1 MSDWVGVVLAAG
13 EGRRMNSKIPKV
25 LHQVCGKPMIAHVVD
40 GLKQAGIE
48 RVLVVVSPNNSEAIR
63 DTLGDSIEYVVQP
76 EPLGTGHA
84 VMQLRRR
91 NGCVRR
97 QRAGDDGRRSPHP
110 SRHLQKADDAAPEVR
125 RRPDPAGGTRVRAA
139 RTWAGFGETPPAAC
153 APSLKPSTPK
163 VIGLGDEVNAGV
175 YCFDGS
181 WLAKNVGRIPASIN
195 GEYYLTWLVEA
206 AASQGKTI
214 ETITTDNAEEIM
226 GVNDRI
232 SLAAAEAAM
241 RRSIAEKWMKAG
253 VTIIDPSTT
262 YIDADVVIGRDSVIH
277 PNSHLQS
284 ATTIGNDCVIGP
296 GAMIRGSSIGDRCRV
311 LLSVVE
317 ESTLEN
323 DVDVGPYS
331 HLRPGCHVEADAH
344 IGNFV
349 EVKAS
354 RLGRGVKLGHF
365 GYVGDAEVGANANLG
380 AGLVTCNFDGARKH
394 KTKIGEDAFIGSDTM
409 LVAPVSVGQGAVTG
423 AGAVVNTDVP
433 PYRLA
438 VGVPARIIERS
449 PDRASGDPV
458 ADSNGGDAG

>member
-25 LHQVCGKPMIAHVVD
+25 LHQVCGKPMLSHVVE
-40 GLKQAGIE
+40 GLKQAGVE
-48 RVLVVVSPNNSEAIR
+48 RVLVVVSPDNREAIR
-63 DTLGDSIEYVVQP
+63 EVLTDSVEYVAQP

-84 VMQLRRR
+84 VMQ
-91 NGCVRR
+91 CVDST
-97 QRAGDDGRRSPHP
+97 ATPDANLLVTMGDAPLIRPDTFTRLMA
-110 SRHLQKADDAAPEVR
+110 RHLNSYAALTLLSARGSEQRDLGRVIRDDN
-125 RRPDPAGGTRVRAA
+125 GSVRAII
-139 RTWAGFGETPPAAC
+139 EAAD
-153 APSLKPSTPK
+153 AEGRD
-163 VIGLGDEVNAGV
+163 IGVEVNAGV

-181 WLAKNVGRIPASIN
+181 WLSENVGRIPASAN
-195 GEYYLTWLVEA
+195 GEYYLTWLLEA
-206 AASQGKTI
+206 ASTQGRTI

-241 RRSIAEKWMKAG
+241 RRTIAERWMKNG
-253 VTIIDPSTT
+253 VTIIDPAST

-277 PNSHLQS
+277 PNSHLQAG
-284 ATTIGNDCVIGP
+284 ATVGEDCVIGP
-296 GAMIRGSSIGDRCRV
+296 GAMIRSSTIGARCRV

-317 ESTLEN
+317 ESTLEE

-331 HLRPGCHVEADAH
+331 HLRPGCQVEAGAH
-344 IGNFV
+344 VGNFV

-365 GYVGDAEVGANANLG
+365 GYVGDADVGANANLG

-394 KTKIGEDAFIGSDTM
+394 RTKIGEDAFIGSDTM
-409 LVAPVSVGQGAVTG
+409 LVAPVTVGEGAATG
-423 AGAVVNTDVP
+423 AGTVVNTDVP

-438 VGVPARIIERS
+438 VGVPARIIGKS
-449 PDRASGDPV
+449 PDKAAGDPA
-458 ADSNGGDAG
+458 ADSNGGNTG

>member
-13 EGRRMNSKIPKV
+13 AGRRMNSKIPKV
-25 LHQVCGKPMIAHVVD
+25 LHQVCGKPMLSHVVE
-40 GLKQAGIE
+40 GLKQAGVE
-48 RVLVVVSPNNSEAIR
+48 RVLVVVSPDNIGAIR
-63 DTLGDSIEYVVQP
+63 EALADSVDYVVQP

-84 VMQLRRR
+84 VMQ
-91 NGCVRR
+91 CVDST
-97 QRAGDDGRRSPHP
+97 ATPDANLLVTMGDAPLIRPDTFTRLMA
-110 SRHLQKADDAAPEVR
+110 RHLKSYAALTLLSARGSEQRDLGRVLRDDNGSVRAIIEASDAEVR
-125 RRPDPAGGTRVRAA
+125 D
-139 RTWAGFGETPPAAC
+139 
-153 APSLKPSTPK
+153 
-163 VIGLGDEVNAGV
+163 IGDEVNAGV

-181 WLAKNVGRIPASIN
+181 WLSENVGRIPASAN

-206 AASQGKTI
+206 ASTRGRTI

-241 RRSIAEKWMKAG
+241 RRNIADKWMKIG
-253 VTIIDPSTT
+253 VTIIDPAST

-277 PNSHLQS
+277 PNSHLQAG
-284 ATTIGNDCVIGP
+284 ATVGEDCVIGP
-296 GAMIRGSSIGDRCRV
+296 GAMIRSSTIGDRCRV

-317 ESTLEN
+317 ESTLEE

-331 HLRPGCHVEADAH
+331 HLRPGCHVEAGAH
-344 IGNFV
+344 VGNFV

-365 GYVGDAEVGANANLG
+365 GYVGDADVGANANLG

-394 KTKIGEDAFIGSDTM
+394 RTKIGEDAFIGSDTM
-409 LVAPVSVGQGAVTG
+409 LVAPVTVGQGAATG
-423 AGAVVNTDVP
+423 AGTVVNTDVP

-438 VGVPARIIERS
+438 VGVPARIIEKS
-449 PDRASGDPV
+449 PDKAAGDPA
-458 ADSNGGDAG
+458 ADSNGGDTG

>member
-25 LHQVCGKPMIAHVVD
+25 LHHVGGKPMISHVVE

-48 RVLVVVSPNNSEAIR
+48 RVLVVVSPNNAEPIR
-63 DTLGDSIEYVVQP
+63 NTLGDSIEYVAQP
-76 EPLGTGHA
+76 QPLGTGHA
-84 VMQLRRR
+84 VMQ
-91 NGCVRR
+91 CVD
-97 QRAGDDGRRSPHP
+97 AVATSDVNLLVTMGDAPLIRPDTFTRLM
-110 SRHLQKADDAAPEVR
+110 SRHLRSDAVLTMLAARGSEQQDLGRIR
-125 RRPDPAGGTRVRAA
+125 RDTTGSVRAIV
-139 RTWAGFGETPPAAC
+139 EAAD
-153 APSLKPSTPK
+153 AEGVDLR
-163 VIGLGDEVNAGV
+163 DEVNAGV
-175 YCFDGS
+175 YCLDGS
-181 WLAKNVGRIPASIN
+181 WLNENVGRIPASSN
-195 GEYYLTWLVEA
+195 GEYYLTWLVED
-206 AASQGKTI
+206 AASQRRTI
-214 ETITTDNAEEIM
+214 ETVTTDNAEEIM

-232 SLAAAEAAM
+232 TLAAAEAAM
-241 RRSIAEKWMKAG
+241 RLSIAEKWMKAG

-284 ATTIGNDCVIGP
+284 AATIGNDCVIGP
-296 GAMIRGSSIGDRCRV
+296 GAMIRGSGIGDRCRV

-331 HLRPGCHVEADAH
+331 HLRPGCHVESGTH
-344 IGNFV
+344 VGNFV

-354 RLGRGVKLGHF
+354 RLGKGVKLGHF

-409 LVAPVSVGQGAVTG
+409 LVAPVSVGKGAATG

>member
-13 EGRRMNSKIPKV
+13 QGRRMNSKIPKV
-25 LHQVCGKPMIAHVVD
+25 LHEVCGKPMIFHVVD
-40 GLKQAGIE
+40 ALKRSAIE
-48 RVLVVVSPNNSEAIR
+48 RVLVVVSPHNVVAIR
-63 DTLGDSIEYVVQP
+63 NTLGDSIEHLVQP

-84 VMQLRRR
+84 VIQ
-91 NGCVRR
+91 CVDSVATSDANLLVTMGDAPLIPPDTLTRLMARHLKSDAVLTLLSARGSR
-97 QRAGDDGRRSPHP
+97 QRDLGKIRRDKNGS
-110 SRHLQKADDAAPEVR
+110 
-125 RRPDPAGGTRVRAA
+125 VRAII
-139 RTWAGFGETPPAAC
+139 EAAD
-153 APSLKPSTPK
+153 AE
-163 VIGLGDEVNAGV
+163 GRELGDEVNAGV

-181 WLAKNVGRIPASIN
+181 WLRENIGRIPASSK

-214 ETITTDNAEEIM
+214 QTITTDNAEEIM

-232 SLAAAEAAM
+232 TLAEAEAAM

-253 VTIIDPSTT
+253 VTIIDPSST

-277 PNSHLQS
+277 PNSHLQ
-284 ATTIGNDCVIGP
+284 AGTKIGEDCIIGP
-296 GAMIRGSSIGDRCRV
+296 GALIRGSSIGDRCRV

-317 ESTLEN
+317 HSTLED

-365 GYVGDAEVGANANLG
+365 GYVGDADVGANANLG
-380 AGLVTCNFDGARKH
+380 AGLVTCNFDGSRKH
-394 KTKIGEDAFIGSDTM
+394 KTKIGENAFIGSDTM
-409 LVAPVSVGQGAVTG
+409 LVAPVTVGKGAATG
-423 AGAVVNTDVP
+423 AGTVVNTDVP

-449 PDRASGDPV
+449 PDKPAS
-458 ADSNGGDAG
+458 DAT

>member
-25 LHQVCGKPMIAHVVD
+25 LHQVCGKPMLSHVVE
-40 GLKQAGIE
+40 GLKQAGVE
-48 RVLVVVSPNNSEAIR
+48 RVLVVVSPDNIGAIR
-63 DTLGDSIEYVVQP
+63 EALGDSVEFVLQP

-84 VMQLRRR
+84 VMQ
-91 NGCVRR
+91 CVDSTATPDARLLVTM
-97 QRAGDDGRRSPHP
+97 GDAPLIRPDTFTRLMA
-110 SRHLQKADDAAPEVR
+110 RHLKSYAALTLLSARGSEQRDLGRVLRDDN
-125 RRPDPAGGTRVRAA
+125 GSVRAII
-139 RTWAGFGETPPAAC
+139 EAAD
-153 APSLKPSTPK
+153 AEGRD
-163 VIGLGDEVNAGV
+163 IGDEVNAGV

-181 WLAKNVGRIPASIN
+181 WLSENVGRIPASGT

-206 AASQGKTI
+206 ASTRGRTI

-241 RRSIAEKWMKAG
+241 RRNIAEKWMTIG
-253 VTIIDPSTT
+253 VTIIDPAST

-277 PNSHLQS
+277 PNSHLQ
-284 ATTIGNDCVIGP
+284 AGTNIGEDSVIGP
-296 GAMIRGSSIGDRCRV
+296 GAMIRSSTIGDRCRV

-317 ESTLEN
+317 ESTLEK

-331 HLRPGCHVEADAH
+331 HLRPGCHVEAGAH
-344 IGNFV
+344 VGNFV

-365 GYVGDAEVGANANLG
+365 GYVGDADVGANANLG

-394 KTKIGEDAFIGSDTM
+394 RTKIGEDAFIGSDTM
-409 LVAPVSVGQGAVTG
+409 LVAPVTVGQGAATG
-423 AGAVVNTDVP
+423 AGTVVNTDVP

-438 VGVPARIIERS
+438 VGVPARIIEKS
-449 PDRASGDPV
+449 PDKAAGDPA
-458 ADSNGGDAG
+458 ADSNGGDTG